1 MSDARPP
8 SPTAHP
14 ARIDGLTVL
23 RGVAIGLVVLR
34 HAAPDVFGGAGIVG
48 VTIFFA
54 LSGWLI
60 SGILLGEVERT
71 GRVDFRRF
79 YLNRVFRLYPA
90 LIAFVVVLALVGV
103 LADPLE
109 QGPTWRYAVP
119 VALTYVADLPLGVWV
134 GSASTH
140 LWTLSVEEQFYLVWP
155 LLIVLALRGR
165 HLRRTLGIAVL
176 LCWLAAVLTVVV
188 VGHDTVAAYSLPTSW
203 FVALAIGGFARAL
216 GRDRLTALL
225 GGRPALAGA
234 VVVLA
239 LLCVGPELKGNPLT
253 YLLGGP
259 VIAVAAVVLVLA
271 ALRVDTVR
279 VDTVRGVPG
288 RLLLGLGTISYAVY
302 LWNYAI
308 VVWAEAVFADR
319 PTLLVTVGATA
330 VSLGVATASWF
341 LLERPVVRARR
352 RHHARSSARALDL
365 SRSASG
371 VPSAAPRP

>member
-8 SPTAHP
+8 SPIARP

-60 SGILLGEVERT
+60 SGILLGEVERS

-90 LIAFVVVLALVGV
+90 LIVFVAVLALVGV
-103 LADPLE
+103 LRDPLG

-155 LLIVLALRGR
+155 LLVVLAFRRR

-188 VGHDTVAAYSLPTSW
+188 VGVTGRGTVAAYSLPTSW
-203 FVALAIGGFARAL
+203 FVALAIGGLARAVD
-216 GRDRLTALL
+216 RDRLVARL
-225 GGRPALAGA
+225 GRAPVVAAA

-253 YLLGGP
+253 YLVGGP

-271 ALRVDTVR
+271 ALR

-308 VVWAEAVFADR
+308 VVWAEALFADR
-319 PTLLVTVGATA
+319 PALLVRAGASA

-341 LLERPVVRARR
+341 LVERPVVRARR
-352 RHHARSSARALDL
+352 RHHARSSAHTLDL
-365 SRSASG
+365 AGPAPG
-371 VPSAAPRP
+371 VPRAAPRP